1 MDRSSGWLNGPML
14 TSSMNQARNGNE
26 LASCF
31 QVSSASHHRISAGVR
46 SDRGS
51 PISVGSYSQL
61 HMGLRTAT
69 AACLGIAILSAA
81 ACDPLTGTGPGT
93 APDPKRYIHSDPQA
107 RAVVITLIAGYPAGD
122 YQFNYNGYRNGTL
135 VITIPIGWQVTV
147 QCENRGTVPNSCAVV
162 RGSHDLTPVEPGWS
176 TPDPTRGL
184 EPGQSATF
192 VFSPSLSG
200 SYRIASL
207 VGGSEAS
214 GMWADLEVTP
224 QGTPTIKSEA

>member
-1 MDRSSGWLNGPML
+1 
-14 TSSMNQARNGNE
+14 
-26 LASCF
+26 
-31 QVSSASHHRISAGVR
+31 
-46 SDRGS
+46 
-51 PISVGSYSQL
+51 
-61 HMGLRTAT
+61 MGLRTAT
-69 AACLGIAILSAA
+69 AALMAIAMLSAA

-93 APDPKRYIHSDPQA
+93 PPDPKRYIHVDPAA
-107 RAVVITLIAGYPAGD
+107 RTVVVTLIAGYPAGD

-135 VITIPIGWQVTV
+135 VISIPIGWLVTV

-162 RGSHDLTPVEPGWS
+162 RGSHDLTPMEPGWS
-176 TPDPTRGL
+176 TPEPTRGL

-192 VFSPSLSG
+192 VFSPSQSG

-224 QGTPTIKSEA
+224 QGVPAIKSEA

>member
-1 MDRSSGWLNGPML
+1 
-14 TSSMNQARNGNE
+14 
-26 LASCF
+26 
-31 QVSSASHHRISAGVR
+31 
-46 SDRGS
+46 
-51 PISVGSYSQL
+51 
-61 HMGLRTAT
+61 MGLRTAT
-69 AACLGIAILSAA
+69 AACLGIAMLSAA

>member
-1 MDRSSGWLNGPML
+1 
-14 TSSMNQARNGNE
+14 
-26 LASCF
+26 
-31 QVSSASHHRISAGVR
+31 
-46 SDRGS
+46 
-51 PISVGSYSQL
+51 
-61 HMGLRTAT
+61 MGLRTAT
-69 AACLGIAILSAA
+69 AAWLTIAMLSAA

-93 APDPKRYIHSDPQA
+93 PPDPQRYIHSDA
-107 RAVVITLIAGYPAGD
+107 SAHAVVITLIAGYPAGD

-135 VITIPIGWQVTV
+135 VITIPIGWQVTL

-162 RGSHDLTPVEPGWS
+162 RSSHDLAPIEPGWS

-184 EPGQSATF
+184 EPGRSATF

-214 GMWADLEVTP
+214 GMWADLEVTA
-224 QGTPTIKSEA
+224 QGAPAIKAEN